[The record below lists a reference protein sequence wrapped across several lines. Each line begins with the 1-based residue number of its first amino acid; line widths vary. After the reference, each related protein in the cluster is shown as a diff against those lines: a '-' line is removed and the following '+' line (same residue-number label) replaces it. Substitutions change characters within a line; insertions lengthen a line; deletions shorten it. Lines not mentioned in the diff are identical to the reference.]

1 MMIELSFKI
10 DELKKI
16 IDKNKII
23 GSGFYGTTIVYQ
35 DKLLKIDNYIFNKI
49 KHFDLFESK
58 KNIMNYYN
66 SGKTDF
72 ANKEQIEYLC
82 SVQKNVHL
90 TKLPEGIISLKEFNN
105 ALLGIIIPYHKDY
118 KKLEEL
124 PLNDYK
130 RLLLVLKNL
139 LLEVKELENNKIA
152 QEDFA
157 GYGSDG
163 DINCRNYNVMYKD
176 IHPEIIDLSG
186 FFVKVGKDFIS
197 SNNMY
202 RDLSNIFIDYLY
214 FYKIKSGV
222 VRGTITSYDENV
234 ELYKKLEYGLKK
246 K

>member
-1 MMIELSFKI
+1 MIELSFKM

-16 IDKNKII
+16 IDNSKII
-23 GSGFYGTTIVYQ
+23 GSGFYGTTIVYG
-35 DKLLKIDNYIFNKI
+35 DKLLKIDNYVFDNI
-49 KHFDLFESK
+49 KHFNLFETK
-58 KNIMNYYN
+58 KNIKDYYDC
-66 SGKTDF
+66 SKTDF

-90 TKLPEGIISLKEFNN
+90 TKLPEGIVSLKDFDN

-124 PLNDYK
+124 PLKDYRK
-130 RLLLVLKNL
+130 LLLILKNL

-157 GYGSDG
+157 GYGNDG
-163 DINCRNYNVMYKD
+163 DVNYRNYNVMYHD

-186 FFVKVGKDFIS
+186 FFVKVGKDFVS
-197 SNNMY
+197 SKNMY
-202 RDLSNIFIDYLY
+202 RDLSSIFVDYLY
-214 FYKIKSGV
+214 LYRIKSGV
-222 VRGTITSYDENV
+222 VRGSITTYEENM